1 MGQTIEKRQPPEK
14 QPIFNLPKI
23 VLLLILL
30 LFFVHIFLYL
40 LISEQLRETII
51 LNFAFLPVR
60 FIAENQFDLDF
71 VPIIWTIFT
80 HSLIHASWEHLF
92 INIAWL
98 TVFGTVVAKRY
109 GDFALLCIFFLSA
122 AGGAILFAYFTLP
135 QFSILIGASG
145 GISGLMGVAI
155 RFMFQ
160 PIRVAKDPETEEKI
174 ILGRSLATFRELFA
188 NKTSRYFII
197 FWVGFNLSV
206 PLMPLFVDFAVTN
219 IAWQAHLGGF
229 LIGLF
234 IAPFFEKQIN

>member
-1 MGQTIEKRQPPEK
+1 MKQTIEKQQLSEK

-40 LISEQLRETII
+40 LINEQLREIII

-60 FIAENQFDLDF
+60 FMAEKQFDLDF
-71 VPIIWTIFT
+71 IPIIWTIFT
-80 HSLIHASWEHLF
+80 HALLHASWGHLF

-98 TVFGTVVAKRY
+98 AIFGTVVAKRY
-109 GDFALLCIFFLSA
+109 GDFAFLLIFFLSA
-122 AGGAILFAYFTLP
+122 AGGALLFAYFTLP
-135 QFSILIGASG
+135 QFSLLIGASG

-160 PIRVAKDPETEEKI
+160 PIRVVKNPETEEI
-174 ILGRSLATFRELFA
+174 IMLGRSLARFRELFT

-197 FWVGFNLSV
+197 FWIGFNLSV
-206 PLMPLFVDFAVTN
+206 PFMPLFFDFAETN

-229 LIGLF
+229 FVGLF
-234 IAPFFEKQIN
+234 IAPFFEKRIN